1 MDNNE
6 NPNPAEE
13 AQLSPEQQ
21 QQLELQR
28 LHHLNFQRFLEM
40 HYTKGQLEGNE
51 EALNMLFK
59 AFAQGF
65 NAGMVHAAGISLMT
79 VGIDLNNLVPRNA
92 AKETVPEPE
101 A

>member
-6 NPNPAEE
+6 NPNIAEE

-21 QQLELQR
+21 LELQR
-28 LHHLNFQRFLEM
+28 LHHFNFQRFLEM
-40 HYTKGQLEGNE
+40 HYTKEQLEGND
-51 EALNMLFK
+51 EALDMLYK
-59 AFAQGF
+59 AFTQGF

-79 VGIDLNNLVPRNA
+79 VGIDLNELVPRNA
-92 AKETVPEPE
+92 AKETAPESE

>member
-6 NPNPAEE
+6 NPNIAEE

-28 LHHLNFQRFLEM
+28 LHHFNFQRFLEM
-40 HYTKGQLEGNE
+40 HYTKEQLEGND
-51 EALNMLFK
+51 EALDMLYK
-59 AFAQGF
+59 AFTQGF

-79 VGIDLNNLVPRNA
+79 VGIDLNELVPRNA
-92 AKETVPEPE
+92 AKETAPESE

>member
-6 NPNPAEE
+6 NPNIAEE

-28 LHHLNFQRFLEM
+28 LHHFNFQRFLEM
-40 HYTKGQLEGNE
+40 HYTKEQLEGND
-51 EALNMLFK
+51 EALDMPYK
-59 AFAQGF
+59 AFTQGF

-79 VGIDLNNLVPRNA
+79 VGIDLNELVPRNA
-92 AKETVPEPE
+92 AKETAPESE